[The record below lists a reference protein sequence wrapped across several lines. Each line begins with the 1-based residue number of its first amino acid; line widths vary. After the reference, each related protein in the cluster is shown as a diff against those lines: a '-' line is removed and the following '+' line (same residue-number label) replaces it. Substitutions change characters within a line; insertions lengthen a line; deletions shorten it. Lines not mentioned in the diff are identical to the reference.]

1 MLMILFLDTCFEY
14 ANSHNLK
21 FRTDPNP
28 GKSITKCI
36 AFCRKQ
42 DENLT
47 NLKLGEN
54 SLPWVTNA
62 KHFGNTLQNIMDG
75 LKKDTL
81 IKRARY
87 IGKNQELQQEFHFA
101 HPDSQF
107 KINRI
112 YNSHFTGSSLWDLFS
127 RETVMVE
134 NSWNVSF
141 RLMYG
146 LPRNTHRYFVEP
158 ISGTKHI
165 KCALIKNFLNFI
177 EQIKKSNKSVS
188 KALLHTIKHDVNS
201 VTGSNLRNIMK
212 LVNKN
217 SISDLSP
224 DDSRLVLYHPVP
236 AEEEWRISLVRE
248 LIDIRSQSADLQGFS
263 WKELEDILHFACTI

>member
-1 MLMILFLDTCFEY
+1 M
-14 ANSHNLK
+14 
-21 FRTDPNP
+21 
-28 GKSITKCI
+28 
-36 AFCRKQ
+36 
-42 DENLT
+42 T

-62 KHFGNTLQNIMDG
+62 KHLGNTLQNIMDG

-87 IGKNQELQQEFHFA
+87 IGKNQELQQEFYFA

-141 RLMYG
+141 RLMYR

-177 EQIKKSNKSVS
+177 EQIKKSNKNVS
-188 KALLHTIKHDVNS
+188 KALLHTIKLDVNS

-212 LVNKN
+212 LVNKTCIN
-217 SISDLSP
+217 DLSP
-224 DDSRLVLYHPVP
+224 DDSRLVSYHPVP

-248 LIDIRSQSADLQGFS
+248 LIEIRNQTADLQGFS
-263 WKELEDILHFACTI
+263 WKELEDILNFACTT